1 MKITEFVKDK
11 KVSTISSSARS
22 SRGRYSIGI
31 VNSPRNGKRVTFSA
45 SLSADLKLEEK
56 VYVTSFADDG
66 FVLIGAT
73 PFCEAS
79 VEYKLSGEG
88 KKISYSAG
96 LVTYLAETF
105 DLDYSS
111 CVSKSFVEI
120 ELDPSVSMAVV
131 RFLDA
136 TDGAESEMES

>member
-1 MKITEFVKDK
+1 M
-11 KVSTISSSARS
+11 
-22 SRGRYSIGI
+22 
-31 VNSPRNGKRVTFSA
+31 
-45 SLSADLKLEEK
+45 
-56 VYVTSFADDG
+56 TSFADDG